1 MRKQLRLLRYIRPH
15 WRDLQVI
22 LLTMMFWIGV
32 DVLKPWPTKLLVDHI
47 LGRQPIPE
55 TINRWLAVLPG
66 STGSAG
72 LLLWVCVST
81 VLIFLAGTLIALASN
96 YASVRLGRRVTYSLG
111 ADLFLHLQRL
121 SLLFHSRRQVGDMS
135 LRVNEDAQCVQS
147 LVTSAL
153 LPAVQS
159 VVMLILMFAIMWRIE
174 PTMTVLSLGVAPF
187 MMLIIRIFGGR
198 LKASSRT
205 ERDLEGR
212 LSSLVQ
218 QSLGAIPMVQAYNR
232 EETEYDRFR
241 RYAEETRKAHQR
253 SVHAELWFKLLVGLV
268 TSVGTAS
275 IMWLGGKYAIEGK
288 VSVGS
293 VLVFISYLGSLYY
306 PLNSIACTAST
317 MQSAAAKADRVIE
330 ILDTSPE
337 VQNSPR
343 ARAAPLQGRVRYE
356 DVWFNYDLDLPAL
369 KGVSF
374 EARAGE
380 RVALVG
386 PSGAGKTTLANLLVR
401 FFDPSSGRVLID
413 GHDIRDLH
421 LRSLREQVAMV
432 LQEPFLFPVTVAENI
447 AYGRPE
453 ATRDEIVEAAKAA
466 DAHDF
471 IVRLPHGYDTVI
483 GERGA
488 TLSGGQRQ
496 RISIA
501 RAFLKDAPILIL
513 DEPTSALDAKTER
526 LLLDA
531 LDRLMMNR
539 TTFIIAH
546 RLSTSRDADRIIV
559 LDQGV
564 AVEQGRHSELMA
576 RDGLYTSLYR
586 QQTAA

>member
-1 MRKQLRLLRYIRPH
+1 MRKQLRLLRYVRPH

-22 LLTMMFWIGV
+22 LFTMTLWIGV
-32 DVLKPWPTKLLVDHI
+32 DVLKPWPTKLLVDQI

-55 TINRWLAVLPG
+55 EINRWLAILPG
-66 STGSAG
+66 PPGATG
-72 LLLWVCVST
+72 LLFWVCVST
-81 VLIFLAGTLIALASN
+81 VLIFLGGALIAMASN
-96 YASVRLGRRVTYSLG
+96 YASVRLGRRMTYSLG

-153 LPAVQS
+153 FPAIQS
-159 VVMLILMFAIMWRIE
+159 VVMLIIMFAIMWRIE

-187 MMLIIRIFGGR
+187 LMLIIRIFEER
-198 LKASSRT
+198 LKASSRAQ
-205 ERDLEGR
+205 RDLEGR

-218 QSLGAIPMVQAYNR
+218 QSLSAIPAVQAYNR
-232 EETEYDRFR
+232 EWAEHDRFK

-275 IMWLGGKYAIEGK
+275 IMWLGGRYALEGK
-288 VSVGS
+288 MSIGS
-293 VLVFISYLGSLYY
+293 ILVFISYLGSLYY

-317 MQSAAAKADRVIE
+317 VQSAAAKADRVVE

-337 VQNSPR
+337 VQNSSQ
-343 ARAAPLQGRVRYE
+343 ARDARLRGHIRYE
-356 DVWFNYDLDLPAL
+356 DVRFNYDSNMPAL

-374 EARAGE
+374 ESRAGE
-380 RVALVG
+380 KVALVG

-401 FFDPSSGRVLID
+401 FFDPSSGRILID

-421 LRSLREQVAMV
+421 LNSLRQQVAMV

-453 ATRDEIVEAAKAA
+453 ATRQEIMEAASAA
-466 DAHDF
+466 GAHDF
-471 IVRLPHGYDTVI
+471 IERLPQGYDAVV

-488 TLSGGQRQ
+488 TLSGGEKQRL
-496 RISIA
+496 SIA
-501 RAFLKDAPILIL
+501 RAFLKDAPILVL
-513 DEPTSALDAKTER
+513 DEPTSALDAKTEH
-526 LLLDA
+526 LLLET

-539 TTFIIAH
+539 TTLIIAH
-546 RLSTSRDADRIIV
+546 RLSTVCNADRIIV

-564 AVEQGRHSELMA
+564 AVEQGRHSELLA
-576 RDGLYTSLYR
+576 RDGLYASLHR
-586 QQTAA
+586 LLAAA